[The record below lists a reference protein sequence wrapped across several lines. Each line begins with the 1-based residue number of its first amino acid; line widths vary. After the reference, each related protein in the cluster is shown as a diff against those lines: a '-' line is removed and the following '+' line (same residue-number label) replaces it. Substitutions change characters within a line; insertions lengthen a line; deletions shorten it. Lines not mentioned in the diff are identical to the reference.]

1 MKSPIVR
8 IATALAAVAAVTAAG
23 VLPAVADDRGSLADG
38 QAGRGEVVAVEPLR
52 PLPSA
57 ADVRAQL
64 AAAHFDTESVRYGV
78 DAYQL
83 VYRTVDAAGQPT
95 VASGLVALPRNGV
108 RSLQTVSYT
117 HGTELNRT
125 DAPSHWRDGWSV
137 APALTYASAGFA
149 AVAPDYLGL
158 GLGPGFH
165 PFLDVPSETTASLD
179 MLRAARAF
187 AASRDRR
194 LDRDVLVTGFSQGA
208 TAATGLAQ
216 LLQERG
222 DDWFRL
228 RALAPIAGAYDFGG
242 VELPALLDGTVRPPY
257 NVGYTAYLVVAWN
270 RLHELYSRPD
280 EVFAAPYADKVEKLY
295 DGLRSGDDLG
305 ATLPESIEELYTARG
320 LDLLRH
326 PSGSFAAALA
336 GHDAAGD
343 GLRPGVPVRLL
354 VSPADEQV
362 PRANSEHYVA
372 TLRASGV
379 DSAIVDLDN
388 RVVDDSGHKG
398 ANVAGTAFAVH
409 WFLDLT

>member
-1 MKSPIVR
+1 VRSSIVR
-8 IATALAAVAAVTAAG
+8 IVTALMAVVALTAAG
-23 VLPAVADDRGSLADG
+23 VVPAVAEDRGSPAG
-38 QAGRGEVVAVEPLR
+38 GPAGRGEVVAVQPHRALR
-52 PLPSA
+52 SA
-57 ADVRAQL
+57 ADVRAEL

-83 VYRTVDAAGQPT
+83 VYRTVDAGGRPT
-95 VASGLVALPRNGV
+95 IASGLIALPRNGI
-108 RSLQTVSYT
+108 RTLRTVSYA

-137 APALTYASAGFA
+137 APVLTYASAGFA

-158 GLGPGFH
+158 GLGPGLH
-165 PFLDVPSETTASLD
+165 PYLDVPSETTASLD
-179 MLRAARAF
+179 LLRAARVF

-228 RALAPIAGAYDFGG
+228 RALAPIAGAYDFRG
-242 VELPALLDGTVRPPY
+242 VELPALLGGTVPPPY

-270 RLHELYSRPD
+270 RLHGLYSRPD
-280 EVFAAPYADKVEKLY
+280 EVFATPYADKVEGLY
-295 DGLRSGDDLG
+295 DGLRTGEDLG
-305 ATLPESIEELYTARG
+305 KTLPMSMEELYTPGG
-320 LDLLRH
+320 LELLRH
-326 PSGSFAAALA
+326 PSGRFAAALA
-336 GHDAAGD
+336 QHDAAGD

-354 VSPADEQV
+354 VSPADDQV
-362 PRANSEHYVA
+362 PRPNSDHYLA

-379 DSAIVDLDN
+379 DSAIVDLDG
-388 RVVDDSGHKG
+388 RVVDDSGHEG
-398 ANVAGTAFAVH
+398 ANVAGTSYAVR
-409 WFLDLT
+409 WFLDLI